1 MTLSYL
7 NQHKNGMYYLRLRVP
22 KDLLGFGEI
31 FGGQMICRSLK
42 TRDRKLA
49 GMLVHAQIAKYEL
62 AMAMLRSGLLPAEQ
76 LRSIAEM
83 LITGVVPKPKTEPQ
97 PSPKRLQKEP
107 GNGLR
112 LSRLTELYIS
122 EHAPTWTKKTRAEY
136 DSEFNVLLRLLGDRN
151 LRDLDRQACV
161 GFRDALLKLPPNITK
176 RNAWRGKTLQQVAA
190 MKTSLTMSP
199 ITANKYL
206 VLLSSL
212 LKWAVLQ
219 DYMVKNPATGLK
231 IPVRHRVSSERA
243 IYSREDLQR
252 VADNLP
258 RAAQY
263 PEQFWIPLIAMFSGM
278 RQGEICQLE
287 TRDVREIEGI
297 LCFDVNAGSD
307 KELKTPASIRLV
319 PVHPVLIR
327 LGFHEYVQSQRN
339 NQQERLWSNLMQDK
353 FGYWTREFGRWYRLF
368 NREFVTE
375 DPKKCFHSFRHTFAD
390 RLKQSDVQDVLI
402 SELLGHANPNISTGR
417 YGKPYHLD
425 KLLAAVELIDFGITL
440 TEAPSFDNKPGR
452 DTHRKRLF

>member
-1 MTLSYL
+1 MTISYL
-7 NQHKNGMYYLRLRVP
+7 HQHKNGMYYLRLRVP

-62 AMAMLRSGLLPAEQ
+62 AMVLLRSGLLPAEQ

-97 PSPKRLQKEP
+97 SSPKKIQKEH
-107 GNGLR
+107 GNDLR

-136 DSEFNVLLRLLGDRN
+136 DSEFTVLLRLLGDRK

-176 RNAWRGKTLQQVAA
+176 RNAWRDKTLKQVAA
-190 MKTSLTMSP
+190 MEATSTMSP

-206 VLLSSL
+206 ILLSSL
-212 LKWAVLQ
+212 FKWAVLQ
-219 DYMVKNPATGLK
+219 DYMAKNPATGLK
-231 IPVRHRVSSERA
+231 IPVRHRASSERA

-252 VADNLP
+252 VVDNLP
-258 RAAQY
+258 RAARY
-263 PEQFWIPLIAMFSGM
+263 PEQFWIPLIAMYSGM
-278 RQGEICQLE
+278 RQGEICQME

-297 LCFDVNAGSD
+297 LCFDVNAGRN
-307 KELKTPASIRLV
+307 KELKTPASIRMV

-327 LGFHEYVQSQRN
+327 LGFGRYLRSQLDKE
-339 NQQERLWSNLMQDK
+339 QERLWSNLTQDE
-353 FGYWTREFGRWYRLF
+353 FGYWTREFSRWYRLF

-375 DPKKCFHSFRHTFAD
+375 EPKKCFHSFRHTFAD
-390 RLKQSDVQDVLI
+390 RLKQSDIQDVLI

-425 KLLAAVELIDFGITL
+425 KLLAAVELVDYGITF
-440 TEAPSFDNKPGR
+440 PKVPPFDKKPGR
-452 DTHRKRLF
+452 DPNRKRLF